1 MFSAGLGMRRGGGG
15 SEAAGEVRARERLGA
30 AHGGLDWRES
40 SELGTKQEREQ
51 RRSRDTH
58 PSSIHLFAERTS
70 PRRPRPG
77 TLAAH
82 QNDALARAAQV
93 APPEKAGDRL
103 SPKCMRRIRDEL
115 DETDDD
121 LPTSRNPGAPPP
133 APLAFS
139 FLPPS
144 AHAAWLASLAYR
156 RRALPPGHPATRIPP
171 TRPRPTR
178 RTTPTPLCTRLR
190 RPLPPLPTL

>member
-1 MFSAGLGMRRGGGG
+1 MAWKMARKVRRKIPDVSIGVEKKVGRLITFRLSCKARAG
-15 SEAAGEVRARERLGA
+15 A
-30 AHGGLDWRES
+30 D
-40 SELGTKQEREQ
+40 
-51 RRSRDTH
+51 D
-58 PSSIHLFAERTS
+58 LFAERTS

-121 LPTSRNPGAPPP
+121 LPPP
-133 APLAFS
+133 ATLE
-139 FLPPS
+139 LLRQPP
-144 AHAAWLASLAYR
+144 
-156 RRALPPGHPATRIPP
+156 
-171 TRPRPTR
+171 
-178 RTTPTPLCTRLR
+178 
-190 RPLPPLPTL
+190 